1 MAQRA
6 TLTREEV
13 LERIRSHLSDE
24 LGMDV
29 AVIREESR
37 FKEDLEAS
45 SLDLFELVMELE
57 DGYGIRIAEDE
68 AERIKTVGQAVDFVI
83 SHASAHPA
91 S

>member
-1 MAQRA
+1 MA
-6 TLTREEV
+6 LSREEV

-29 AVIREESR
+29 VAIREDSR

-57 DGYGIRIAEDE
+57 DGYGIRIPEDE

>member
-1 MAQRA
+1 MA
-6 TLTREEV
+6 LSREEV

>member
-1 MAQRA
+1 MA
-6 TLTREEV
+6 LSREEV
-13 LERIRSHLSDE
+13 LGRIRSHLSDE
-24 LGMDV
+24 LGID
-29 AVIREESR
+29 AAAIRDDSR
-37 FKEDLEAS
+37 FKEDLEAD
-45 SLDLFELVMELE
+45 SLDLVELVMELE